1 MNEIPLD
8 AAIKASTH
16 TPITQAQVEQFQEEG
31 YCVLPAIV
39 PESLMNLLSEE
50 CGQAISNVHDEMD
63 AKGVDVL
70 GGSRRGLQY
79 TPGGCRN
86 AQPRLREFLFSD
98 LLQGI
103 CAQLVGSEA
112 YLIWEQFSVKM
123 GANGS
128 GEKHARFENDGSP
141 QSLGYFSWHQDSGYV
156 PVDHAPYLS
165 CWVALDDITAENG
178 PLRVIPFADLGV
190 RTRVTHTPDPLN
202 GDLVGYFGAHQGVAL
217 EIPKGTVICFS
228 STLFHSSS
236 TNDTSSPRRAYLAQY
251 SSTTSAASGN
261 VLWRD
266 AERVP
271 SGPGVPAEEG
281 SA

>member
-1 MNEIPLD
+1 MNEISPYGTV
-8 AAIKASTH
+8 KAPTGARV
-16 TPITQAQVEQFQEEG
+16 TEAQVVQFQEEG
-31 YCVLPAIV
+31 YCVLPTVV
-39 PESLMNLLSEE
+39 PETLMNLLSEE
-50 CGQAISNVHDEMD
+50 CEQAIRNVHSEMD

-79 TPGGCRN
+79 TPGGCRY

-98 LLQGI
+98 LLQEI
-103 CAQLVGSEA
+103 CAQLIGPEA
-112 YLIWEQFSVKM
+112 YLVWEQFSVKM
-123 GANGS
+123 GAKGS
-128 GEKHARFENDGSP
+128 DGAGAHFENDGNP

-156 PVDHAPYLS
+156 PLEHAPYLS
-165 CWVALDDITAENG
+165 CWVALDDITADNG
-178 PLRVIPFADLGV
+178 PLRVIPFSELGI

-202 GDLVGYFGAHQGVAL
+202 GDLVGYFGSLPGVAV
-217 EIPKGTVICFS
+217 EIPRGSVICFS

-251 SSTTSAASGN
+251 ASTTSAASGN

-271 SGPGVPAEEG
+271 SGADAPAEEG

>member
-8 AAIKASTH
+8 GTIKASTGARV
-16 TPITQAQVEQFQEEG
+16 TEAQVAQFQKEG

-39 PESLMNLLSEE
+39 PESLMNLLAEE
-50 CGQAISNVHDEMD
+50 CKQAIGNVHSEMD

-86 AQPRLREFLFSD
+86 AQPQLREFLFSD

-103 CAQLVGSEA
+103 CAQLIGPEA
-112 YLIWEQFSVKM
+112 YLIWDQFSVKM
-123 GANGS
+123 GATGS
-128 GEKHARFENDGSP
+128 DEACARFENDGSP

-156 PVDHAPYLS
+156 PLDHAPYLS

-178 PLRVIPFADLGV
+178 PLRVIPFSELGV
-190 RTRVTHTPDPLN
+190 RTRVTHMPDPLN
-202 GDLVGYFGAHQGVAL
+202 GDLVGYFGSLPGVAI
-217 EIPKGTVICFS
+217 EISRGSVICFS

-251 SSTTSAASGN
+251 SSTTSAANGN

-271 SGPGVPAEEG
+271 SGPDVPAEEG

>member
-8 AAIKASTH
+8 GAVKAATGALVAE
-16 TPITQAQVEQFQEEG
+16 AQVAQFQEEG

-39 PESLMNLLSEE
+39 PESLMELLDEE
-50 CGQAISNVHDEMD
+50 CEQAIGNVHREMD
-63 AKGVDVL
+63 TKGVDVL

-86 AQPRLREFLFSD
+86 AQQRLREFLFSD

-103 CAQLVGSEA
+103 CGQLIGPES
-112 YLIWEQFSVKM
+112 YLIWDQFSVKM
-123 GANGS
+123 GTKGADEG
-128 GEKHARFENDGSP
+128 GAHFENDGSP

-156 PVDHAPYLS
+156 PLDHAPYLS
-165 CWVALDDITAENG
+165 CWVALDDVTAENG
-178 PLRVIPFADLGV
+178 PLRVIPFSELGV

-202 GDLVGYFGAHQGVAL
+202 GDLVGYFGSLPGVAI
-217 EIPKGTVICFS
+217 EVPRGSVICFS

-271 SGPGVPAEEG
+271 
-281 SA
+281 

>member
-1 MNEIPLD
+1 MNEIALD
-8 AAIKASTH
+8 AAIKASTR

-50 CGQAISNVHDEMD
+50 CGQAIVNVHDEMD

-86 AQPRLREFLFSD
+86 TQPRLREFLFGD

-103 CAQLVGSEA
+103 CAQLLGPET

-123 GANGS
+123 GAKGS
-128 GEKHARFENDGSP
+128 GEKRARFENDGSP

-165 CWVALDDITAENG
+165 CWVALDDITSENG
-178 PLRVIPFADLGV
+178 PLRVIPFTDLGI
-190 RTRVTHTPDPLN
+190 RTRVTHTADPLN
-202 GDLVGYFGAHQGVAL
+202 GDLVGYFGAHQGVAI

-236 TNDTSSPRRAYLAQY
+236 TNGTSSPRRAYLAQY

-271 SGPGVPAEEG
+271 SGPDVPAEEG
-281 SA
+281 TA